1 MIIEFGEWLFL
12 VDQIVLGRKLTR
24 KRIKLWILLKNGN
37 HFTVCR
43 KYDHNKEFLDDWEN
57 TFKYFSR

>member
-12 VDQIVLGRKLTR
+12 VDQIVLSKKLTR
-24 KRIKLWILLKNGN
+24 KRIKLWILLKNEK

-43 KYDHNKEFLDDWEN
+43 KYDHSKEFFDDWEN